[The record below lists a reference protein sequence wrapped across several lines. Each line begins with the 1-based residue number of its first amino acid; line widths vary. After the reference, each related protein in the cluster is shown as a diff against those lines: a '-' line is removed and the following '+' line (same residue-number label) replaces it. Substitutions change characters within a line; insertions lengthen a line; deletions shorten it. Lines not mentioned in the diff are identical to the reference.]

1 MAEPM
6 RITARVPA
14 PVATVHRA
22 LTEADALRTWLAE
35 HAEVDLPERYAFW
48 GRYTPDGD
56 APHQRP
62 LEVDEHTVRFAWLIG
77 DEETIVEFTLAAE
90 DGGATLV
97 TVSQS
102 GLPSWSDIMAG
113 KGGIRGALHTFWSL
127 AVANLIDYVDGRPLT
142 PKCDFT
148 TAEMRAEVLIGAEP
162 QKVYESMTDPAQF
175 RRWFGANVDIEL
187 FVGGR
192 FAMGGF
198 DLDPSPAK
206 IVELEPGH
214 KMVMAW
220 DGMVSAWELEGTGG
234 KTRLTFLQSG
244 FDPANPPYDAWMG
257 WLSGVAELRR
267 YHELDSWKSVWQRV
281 EWESIPEGMLALE

>member
-6 RITARVPA
+6 RLTARVAA

-35 HAEVDLPERYAFW
+35 HAEVDLPERFAFW

-62 LEVDEHTVRFAWLIG
+62 LQVDEHTVRFAWLIG
-77 DEETIVEFTLAAE
+77 GEETTVEFTLAAE

-102 GLPSWSDIMAG
+102 DLPSWQDIVQG
-113 KGGIRGALHTFWSL
+113 KGGIRGALQTFWSL

-148 TAEMRAEVLIGAEP
+148 TAEMRAEVLIAAEP

-206 IVELEPGH
+206 IVELEPGRR
-214 KMVMAW
+214 MAMAW
-220 DGMVSAWELEGTGG
+220 DGMVSAWELEGSDG
-234 KTRLTFLQSG
+234 KTRLTFVQSG

-267 YHELDSWKSVWQRV
+267 YHELDNWTSVWKRV
-281 EWESIPEGMLALE
+281 EWESMPEGMLALE